1 MVFLLLS
8 YHYPTPEQRKA
19 YLKKVGP
26 AFAKTVSPFHKLLP
40 AATNDE
46 GWTQIMKC
54 LRAHMNELMFRKT
67 TEKRAVRPNDD
78 NYYKF
83 CGEQWEPA
91 GDFAVPPAMA
101 SMMGS
106 STTSPTTTTS
116 EEEPIPH
123 YDHCAHCTAAL
134 LSTKKLRCSRCK
146 FVNYCSKECQAQH
159 WKSVHRNSCV
169 PAQEVTVEEA
179 MSTNDGF
186 YITPEECLTISTS
199 LRQKKFGGD
208 DHLLI
213 TPFAVYFEHAGK
225 YLKGCFVI

>member
-8 YHYPTPEQRKA
+8 YQYPTPEQRKA
-19 YLKKVGP
+19 YLKEVGP

-46 GWTQIMKC
+46 GWTQIMQC
-54 LRAHMNELMFRKT
+54 LRAHMDESRFRKT

-91 GDFAVPPAMA
+91 GDFGVPPAMA
-101 SMMGS
+101 SMMRNSNS
-106 STTSPTTTTS
+106 SNN

-123 YDHCAHCTAAL
+123 YDHCANCTTAAL
-134 LSTKKLRCSRCK
+134 TTKKLRCSRCK
-146 FVNYCSKECQAQH
+146 FVSYCSKECQAQH

-169 PAQEVTVEEA
+169 PAQEVTLEEA

-186 YITPEECLTISTS
+186 YITPEECLTISAS
-199 LRQKKFGGD
+199 LRRNQQGD
-208 DHLLI
+208 NSHLLI
-213 TPFAVYFEHAGK
+213 KPFAVYFEHAGK
-225 YLKGCFVI
+225 YLNGCFVI